1 MLFKRIG
8 FSLGFCLALAA
19 LFSVALLPVAAFPQA
34 QPHRAETVVG
44 GVITQ
49 STTWDL
55 AGSPYVMNTS
65 VIITQGV
72 TLAIEPGVIVQGT
85 SHFVELRVL
94 GTLNAIGTAEQPIT
108 VTSSDT
114 SLSYNW
120 LGLVVDGGRA
130 QLRHT
135 TVEYACGDVPAGGAP
150 YTSNIL
156 VLNNGDLDMA
166 DSAVQHCDYGGGTA
180 EMMVRIIDARADIH
194 ATTFSDS
201 QWYPLEVAGA
211 NSVITLTDNVITGNH
226 GYDRIRIEA
235 EALMATDTTLYPQA
249 VWQGYEFAPGF
260 NVPATR
266 TLTLQPGVMI
276 ANAYNAELR
285 VYGRLNAIGMATQPV
300 TLTAA
305 NESDS
310 NGWPGLLFDGAF
322 ATGDLRHVTVR
333 YAQSNY
339 NSTTGLRDAL
349 AVRNVVTGEV
359 RIESSQIISTS
370 AADATPNV
378 GIYVE
383 NSHILISDTLLSGIG
398 VNANGY
404 PLRIKGPASIV
415 TLTNNTFTGNLNDRI
430 LLEADALMGQDT
442 TLVPQ
447 TGLQGYEF
455 LAGFNVPAT
464 RTLTLAPG
472 VIMQGQNNSELRVYG
487 QLNAIGTATQ
497 PITLTRL
504 DANEAWPGLLFDG
517 AFASGDLQYVNV
529 QAASSNYGN
538 ASGMCNSVEAR
549 NVLTHEV
556 YLAHSQITDFGGWC
570 DNSGLYVENSHL
582 VVEDTV
588 FASKPNYAQQALR
601 VIGNSTVLVSRSQ
614 IESNSGRALLIEG
627 DTAFVK
633 VVNSTIIGNGT
644 VGQVFDAVRNTGQ
657 ASVVLGG
664 EADAGN
670 AIYANQGYG
679 AQQVALNGRL
689 VATYNWWGDPTGPT
703 HATNPGGQGEDIS
716 DRVLYTPWL
725 TTTPVLPA
733 SAVVPV
739 KLYGPLGASP
749 GESIHLGIHVYN
761 PLTQT
766 LHDTVLIVTL
776 PQQANYILRPPMT
789 VFVPGNASS
798 ALAQSADDISSGGGL
813 RWPQK
818 NQVIWKLGEFAP
830 GQSFDAYTH
839 ATYRWGLPAHLMT
852 DVTARLVARNL
863 PDPAINLDA
872 YWNYTA
878 TVILAQRALNEA
890 QVTEA
895 LANDAVLAGLYQDA
909 LAQGFHF
916 YGTAYT
922 QTLNTGVHSLDLL
935 LLDPQRISEVVLV
948 RRVDQ
953 QRYILHTT
961 PSQFSVTTPTG
972 GWSRDLET
980 GTVNF
985 WGDLNGEDA
994 PPEGTVVQ
1002 QSCGLDGDCSDPSW
1016 GVCVRN
1022 CLFGNTYNWLIGK
1035 YLSWFGDV
1043 QSAQA
1048 CAECAAG
1055 GGGTECAAC
1064 AAALAEKAADLEGVG
1079 IALDVVNCVADC
1091 KDPAKRGNY
1100 VCTGDVYECSSSG
1113 VSGALGFNVLFKR
1126 TCAYPFCNFLVG
1138 TETIICAYGDS
1149 CQTCCIGKNCDPPP
1163 APTSKQIEVRTA
1175 HDPNALYGPHRAA
1188 PGEWITYTVEYE
1200 NLGDG
1205 TAYGVYVVDQLPAQ
1219 LDPLSLQI
1227 NDGGAYLPSQQ
1238 RIVWNIGEVFSH
1250 TGGAMSFS
1258 ARVAP
1263 ETISGT
1269 VLINQATVYF
1279 PSVPETTPTND
1290 VVTFIESVSAH
1301 NQQLTTQGGVPVTFT
1316 LRGSSGAATPLT
1328 YHVLATP
1335 QSGAL
1340 SGSAP
1345 TFTYTPAL
1353 NFAGLDRLLFAVSD
1367 GLQESAVAEV
1377 SIIVEPG
1384 DDPAPLKVIA
1394 VTPGDGAQGVLMT
1407 LYPLTNGDFYLP
1419 TLWLQ
1424 FSKPINATTLT
1435 TQTLYLTDPQGRH
1448 VRGLVVYDVAQR
1460 AARFAP
1466 LESLRRMTTYTATA
1480 TTAIQDSF
1488 GHGLATDYTWHFE
1501 TERLTV
1507 YLPLVLRNK

>member
-1 MLFKRIG
+1 MAFRRIALT
-8 FSLGFCLALAA
+8 LGFCLALGA
-19 LFSVALLPVAAFPQA
+19 LFGVALMPVAAFPQA
-34 QPHRAETVVG
+34 PPHHQETPIG

-49 STTWDL
+49 STTLDL
-55 AGSPYVMNTS
+55 AGSPYVLNTS
-65 VIITQGV
+65 VVVTRGV
-72 TLAIEPGVIVQGT
+72 TLTIDPGVVVQGT
-85 SHFVELRVL
+85 AWRELRVL
-94 GTLNAIGTAEQPIT
+94 GTLNAIGTITQPIT
-108 VTSSDT
+108 FTGSA
-114 SLSYNW
+114 W
-120 LGLVVDGGRA
+120 LGLVVDSGTAR
-130 QLRHT
+130 LRHT
-135 TVEYACGDVPAGGAP
+135 TVEYACYSAPTGGGL

-156 VLNNGDLDMA
+156 VTNAGLLDMA
-166 DSAVQHCDYGGGTA
+166 DSTVQHCDYGGGTA
-180 EMMVRIIDARADIH
+180 EMMVRVLDARAAIH

-211 NSVITLTDNVITGNH
+211 SSVITLTDNIITGNALN
-226 GYDRIRIEA
+226 RIRVEA
-235 EALMATDTTLYPQA
+235 DALMGADATLYPQA
-249 VWQGYEFAPGF
+249 VWEGYEFQAGF
-260 NVPATR
+260 TVPPAR
-266 TLTLQPGVMI
+266 TLTLQPGVI
-276 ANAYNAELR
+276 LANTDYVEMR
-285 VYGRLNAIGMATQPV
+285 VYGRLT
-300 TLTAA
+300 
-305 NESDS
+305 
-310 NGWPGLLFDGAF
+310 
-322 ATGDLRHVTVR
+322 
-333 YAQSNY
+333 
-339 NSTTGLRDAL
+339 
-349 AVRNVVTGEV
+349 
-359 RIESSQIISTS
+359 
-370 AADATPNV
+370 
-378 GIYVE
+378 
-383 NSHILISDTLLSGIG
+383 
-398 VNANGY
+398 
-404 PLRIKGPASIV
+404 
-415 TLTNNTFTGNLNDRI
+415 
-430 LLEADALMGQDT
+430 
-442 TLVPQ
+442 
-447 TGLQGYEF
+447 
-455 LAGFNVPAT
+455 
-464 RTLTLAPG
+464 
-472 VIMQGQNNSELRVYG
+472 
-487 QLNAIGTATQ
+487 AIGTPAQ
-497 PITLTRL
+497 PITLTK
-504 DANEAWPGLLFDG
+504 ASESAAWSGILFDG
-517 AFASGDLQYVNV
+517 PLASGDLQYVNV
-529 QAASSNYGN
+529 QSASSNYGN
-538 ASGMCNSVEAR
+538 ALGMCNALDAR
-549 NVLTHEV
+549 NVLTHELH
-556 YLAHSQITDFGGWC
+556 LAHSQITDLGGWC
-570 DNSGLYVENSHL
+570 DNSGLYAENSHV

-588 FASKPNYAQQALR
+588 FASKPNYAHQALR
-601 VIGNSTVLVSRSQ
+601 VAGNSTVLVLRSQ
-614 IESNSGRALLIEG
+614 IESSSGRALLVEG
-627 DTAFVK
+627 DTAFVR
-633 VVNSTIIGNGT
+633 VANSTIIGNGT

-657 ASVVLGG
+657 ASVILGG

-679 AQQVALNGRL
+679 AQQVALNGHI

-725 TTTPVLPA
+725 TATPVLPA
-733 SAVVPV
+733 NTVVPV

-749 GESIHLGIHVYN
+749 GESIHLGVHVFN

-776 PQQANYILRPPMT
+776 PQQANYVLRPP
-789 VFVPGNASS
+789 VYVLPGNASS
-798 ALAQSADDISSGGGL
+798 TLAQSADEISSGGGL

-863 PDPAINLDA
+863 PDPAIDLDT
-872 YWNYTA
+872 YWNYTS

-890 QVTEA
+890 QVTAA
-895 LANDAVLAGLYQDA
+895 LASDAVLDGLYQDA

-985 WGDLNGEDA
+985 WGDLNGEAA

-1002 QSCGLDGDCSDPSW
+1002 QSCGPGDCSDPSW

-1022 CLFGNTYNWLIGK
+1022 CIAGNTGNWLLGK
-1035 YLSWFGDV
+1035 YVSWFGDV
-1043 QSAQA
+1043 QSAQD

-1055 GGGTECAAC
+1055 GGGTECEAC
-1064 AAALAEKAADLEGVG
+1064 AAALVEKAADLEGVG
-1079 IALDVVNCVADC
+1079 IALDVINCGTDC
-1091 KDPAKRGNY
+1091 QDPAKRGNY

-1113 VSGALGFNVLFKR
+1113 VSGALGFNVLYKH
-1126 TCAYPFCNFLVG
+1126 TCEPPFCNFLWG
-1138 TETIICAYGDS
+1138 TETIICAPGSS
-1149 CQTCCIGKNCDPPP
+1149 CETCCIGKNCDPPP
-1163 APTSKQIEVRTA
+1163 APISKQVEIRTA
-1175 HDPNALYGPHRAA
+1175 HDPNALYGPNRAA
-1188 PGEWITYTVEYE
+1188 PGEWITYTLEYE

-1250 TGGAMSFS
+1250 TGGTMSFS

-1269 VLINQATVYF
+1269 VLLNQATVYF

-1290 VVTFIESVSAH
+1290 VVTFIENVSAH
-1301 NQQLTTQGGVPVTFT
+1301 NQQLTTQGGVPVTLT
-1316 LRGSSGAATPLT
+1316 LRGSSGAAAPLS

-1335 QSGAL
+1335 QSGTL

-1345 TFTYTPAL
+1345 NFTYTPAL
-1353 NFAGLDRLLFAVSD
+1353 NFAGVDRLLFTVSD

-1377 SIIVEPG
+1377 SIIVAPG
-1384 DDPAPLKVIA
+1384 NDPALLRVIA
-1394 VTPGDGAQGVLMT
+1394 AKPADHAQGVLIT
-1407 LYPLTNGDFYLP
+1407 LAPLTNSDFYLP

-1424 FSKPINATTLT
+1424 FSKPINPTTLT
-1435 TQTLYLTDPQGRH
+1435 TQTLYLTGPRGQH

-1466 LESLRRMTTYTATA
+1466 LEPLHRMAIYTATV
-1480 TTAIQDSF
+1480 TTGVKDTT
-1488 GHGLATDYTWHFE
+1488 GHGLATSFSWQFE
-1501 TERLTV
+1501 TERLMV
-1507 YLPLVLRNK
+1507 YLPLVLRQK